1 MEKKDK
7 YQANYRDIIEGCV
20 LQSAS
25 ELLKKEKA
33 DFVLPKVDISHPKGE
48 SFGDWTTNI
57 ALVLAGMLK
66 KSPMEIAERIKNQ
79 ELRIKYVEKIEV
91 ARPGY
96 INFYLSPEYFQ
107 NKVEEINEKKNRY
120 GNSQRGGGKKVLIE
134 FVSAN
139 PTGPIH
145 LGNARGGP
153 LGDAIAN
160 VLEKTGHK
168 VQREFYVNDFGNQVL
183 MLGHSILKDELAQ
196 YRGDYVEELAK
207 KKDKKMNDPME
218 IGNWGANA
226 ILEKFIKPTCE
237 KLGVNFDNWFSEKSL
252 HSSGEV
258 DTIISLL
265 KDRNLVYEKD
275 GAVWLRSTQFGDDK
289 DRVLVK
295 SNGFKTYSA
304 TDFAYHKN
312 KFERD
317 FNKLINIQ
325 GADHHKQAEV
335 VRSFVENVLEEKG
348 KLNLIMTQIVRVI
361 KDGVEVKMSKR
372 KGIYFALDDLLEEVG
387 KDAVRFIF
395 TSYSPTSHIN
405 FDLNL
410 ALERS
415 EKNPVFYVQ
424 YAHAR
429 ICSILEKTSALSEL
443 RRDKEDLQDD
453 GRSKNKK
460 EVDLSLLTHKKEI
473 SLMRELDKFPE
484 LIEEIS
490 KNYEAHKLPHY
501 AISLADK
508 FHSFYAV
515 CKVNDND
522 NLELSLARQELV
534 KAVRIVLSEA
544 LRLIGVSAP
553 ESM

>member
-1 MEKKDK
+1 M
-7 YQANYRDIIEGCV
+7 
-20 LQSAS
+20 
-25 ELLKKEKA
+25 KKELEKIIQKLVKDLFGLEQVGFA
-33 DFVLPKVDISHPKGE
+33 VDYPKDEK
-48 SFGDWTTNI
+48 FGDYSTNV
-57 ALVLAGMLK
+57 AMVLAGRLK
-66 KSPMEIAERIKNQ
+66 KNPIQIAEIIKSK
-79 ELRIKYVEKIEV
+79 LSFDFIDKIEIV
-91 ARPGY
+91 APGY

-107 NKVEEINEKKNRY
+107 NKVKEINEKKEEY
-120 GNSQRGGGKKVLIE
+120 GNSNVGENKKFLIE

-153 LGDAIAN
+153 LGDALAN
-160 VLEKTGHK
+160 VLKKSNHQVKKEY
-168 VQREFYVNDFGNQVL
+168 YVNDFGNQVL
-183 MLGHSILKDELAQ
+183 MLGHSILKDEQAQ
-196 YRGDYVEELAK
+196 YRGDYVDDLALQ
-207 KKDKKMNDPME
+207 KDKEMNDPME
-218 IGNWGANA
+218 VGNWGANV

-237 KLGVNFDNWFSEKSL
+237 GLGVDFDGWFSEKSL
-252 HSSGEV
+252 HTSGKV
-258 DTIISLL
+258 DEIVQMLRE
-265 KDRNLVYEKD
+265 KNLIYEKD
-275 GAVWLRSTQFGDDK
+275 GAVWFKSTEFGDDK
-289 DRVLVK
+289 DRVLIK

-312 KFERD
+312 KIERGFD
-317 FNKLINIQ
+317 KLINIQ

-335 VRSFVENVLEEKG
+335 VKSFVENFLHEG
-348 KLNLIMTQIVRVI
+348 KKLDLIMTQIVRVI
-361 KDGVEVKMSKR
+361 KDGKEIKMSKR

-429 ICSILEKTSALSEL
+429 ICSILKKA
-443 RRDKEDLQDD
+443 EDDEA
-453 GRSKNKK
+453 GERNKNK
-460 EVDLSLLTHKKEI
+460 ERVELSLLAHEKEM
-473 SLMRELDKFPE
+473 SLMRELEKFPE
-484 LIEEIS
+484 LIKEIS
-490 KNYEAHKLPHY
+490 RTYEVHKLPHY
-501 AISLADK
+501 AVGLADK

-515 CKVNDND
+515 CKVNDAD
-522 NLELSLARQELV
+522 NAELSLARQELI
-534 KAVRIVLSEA
+534 KAVKIVLSEA

>member
-1 MEKKDK
+1 M
-7 YQANYRDIIEGCV
+7 
-20 LQSAS
+20 
-25 ELLKKEKA
+25 KKEIEKNIQKA
-33 DFVLPKVDISHPKGE
+33 LLELFDLEQVDFAVDCPKEE
-48 SFGDWTTNI
+48 SFGDYSTNVAMI
-57 ALVLAGMLK
+57 LASKLK
-66 KSPMEIAERIKNQ
+66 KSPIEIAKNVVDV
-79 ELRIKYVEKIEV
+79 LNVEIVKNEKNNIAKIEV
-91 ARPGY
+91 VSPGY

-107 NKVEEINEKKNRY
+107 NKVKEINIQKENF
-120 GNSQRGGGKKVLIE
+120 GDSNIGENKKVLVE

-160 VLEKTGHK
+160 VLEKSGHQVEK
-168 VQREFYVNDFGNQVL
+168 EYYVNDFGNQVL
-183 MLGHSILKDELAQ
+183 MLGHSILKDEETQ
-196 YRGDYVEELAK
+196 YRGDYVDDLATEK
-207 KKDKKMNDPME
+207 EDILTDPME
-218 IGNWGANA
+218 VGNWGANV
-226 ILEKFIKPTCE
+226 ILDRFIKPTCE
-237 KLGVNFDNWFSEKSL
+237 KLGINFDSWFSEKSL
-252 HSSGEV
+252 HTSGKV
-258 DTIISLL
+258 DEIVQKL
-265 KDRNLVYEKD
+265 KDNDLVYEKD
-275 GAVWLRSTQFGDDK
+275 GAVWFKSAQFGDDK
-289 DRVLVK
+289 DRVLIK

-312 KFERD
+312 KIERGFD
-317 FNKLINIQ
+317 KLINIQ

-335 VRSFVENVLEEKG
+335 VKSFVENFLHEKG
-348 KLNLIMTQIVRVI
+348 KLDLIMTQIVRVI

-395 TSYSPTSHIN
+395 TSYAPTSHIN

-429 ICSILEKTSALSEL
+429 ICSILEKTSTLSEL

-460 EVDLSLLTHKKEI
+460 EADLSLLTHKKEI
-473 SLMRELDKFPE
+473 SLIRELDRFPQ

-490 KNYEAHKLPHY
+490 QNYEVHKLPHY
-501 AISLADK
+501 AIGLADK

-515 CKVNDND
+515 CKVNDKD
-522 NLELSLARQELV
+522 NVELSIARQELV
-534 KAVRIVLSEA
+534 KAVRIVLEET